1 MYDITTITDIDPKNL
16 TMAGHP
22 ASQPANDSL
31 TGTVETA
38 ETSID
43 APSTPPAAPEVEP
56 LPDVPNPA

>member
-38 ETSID
+38 
-43 APSTPPAAPEVEP
+43 APEVEP
-56 LPDVPNPA
+56 LPDVPLPA